1 MNAEENY
8 ESEVPPSSVHQDG
21 PLGGHGAPGY
31 GGCMLLVDTTH
42 RPVGRMVKNH
52 QSTTNFL
59 VKIPGVLGKTSGWRY
74 PIWCFLCSGCLV
86 QQKASDFLHLVFLVG
101 DMSNEHFNSK
111 NGAGTVLLG
120 VRAFWVNV
128 QLVNQRF
135 WRKRWCVFFSE
146 DFSYKNGRKKQ
157 QQDGLRSIPLIDF
170 DPRWLLPIPF
180 SLGWMFR
187 WIHLPMVPD
196 PYGYRSLSTLV
207 LECFR
212 MTKGSSW
219 DFLFQPVPCFWYSRE
234 ENHIHTII
242 MNHGLIELGDCVC
255 TSL

>member
-1 MNAEENY
+1 M
-8 ESEVPPSSVHQDG
+8 
-21 PLGGHGAPGY
+21 
-31 GGCMLLVDTTH
+31 
-42 RPVGRMVKNH
+42 
-52 QSTTNFL
+52 STLTQ
-59 VKIPGVLGKTSGWRY
+59 KMAQ
-74 PIWCFLCSGCLV
+74 V
-86 QQKASDFLHLVFLVG
+86 QYFWVS
-101 DMSNEHFNSK
+101 EHFEWMFS
-111 NGAGTVLLG
+111 LLTKDSEG
-120 VRAFWVNV
+120 NADVF
-128 QLVNQRF
+128 
-135 WRKRWCVFFSE
+135 FFSE